1 MNSGFKGFDPDK
13 VRISI
18 NGVIGAYNDLYTAL
32 CGRMQTQFVNA
43 MADKWAC
50 NQAITFFRNAFKP
63 SIDNLLINVNNCLG
77 SVVVSMNQAAQAWAA
92 DTQTSYSPITVDL
105 NTTKIDVEC
114 IVENI
119 NGIRGID
126 VTLTS
131 EVVSKLQTI
140 VIECNAALDKAQHA
154 VMDSGFIG
162 GSQAEALTNSLGTI
176 KSKISA
182 TIEEVSSAAKLA
194 IDNTVA
200 QYSDTEG
207 AISQAFN
214 GQ

>member
-13 VRISI
+13 VRVSI
-18 NGVIGAYNDLYTAL
+18 NGVISAYNDLYASL
-32 CGRMQTQFVNA
+32 RGKMQAEFVNG

-63 SIDNLLINVNNCLG
+63 SIDNLLLNVNNCLG

-92 DTQTSYSPITVDL
+92 DTQTSYSPITLDL
-105 NTTKIDVEC
+105 DTTKIDVEC

-126 VTLTS
+126 VNLTS
-131 EVVSKLQTI
+131 SVVSKLQTI
-140 VIECNAALDKAQHA
+140 VSECDAALTKAQQA
-154 VMDSGFIG
+154 VNDCGFIG
-162 GSQAEALTNSLGTI
+162 GNQAEALSNSLATI
-176 KSKISA
+176 KTNISA
-182 TIEEVSSAAKLA
+182 TIEEVSMAAKTA
-194 IDNTVA
+194 IDNTIA
-200 QYSDTEG
+200 QYTDTEG

-214 GQ
+214 G